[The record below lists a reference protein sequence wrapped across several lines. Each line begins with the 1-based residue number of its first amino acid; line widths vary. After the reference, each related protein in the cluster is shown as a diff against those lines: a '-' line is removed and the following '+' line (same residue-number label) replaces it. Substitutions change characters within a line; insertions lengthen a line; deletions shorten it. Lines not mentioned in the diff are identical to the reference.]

1 MSYTDNSAFAGSGYE
16 LWPLGTLVEERSETG
31 DAADLAPLSV
41 GKQGVTAQLAGV
53 AKSANTSSRKVVRAG
68 DIAINS
74 RSDRRGAAGLAR
86 QDGTISVVYS
96 VMTPNPHLL
105 DKEYAHHL
113 FRSVPFQE
121 EFFRFGTG
129 IHWDLWSTRFTSMR
143 QIPVPLPPLP
153 TQRAIADYL
162 DRETAEIDAMAAE
175 LDGLEDTLSSRRD
188 AEWESL
194 YRGVSGPEIAVQY
207 LIESI
212 ADGPFGSALTSSH
225 YSDSGYRVIRLG
237 NLGINEY
244 RDADKAYI
252 PEMYGKQLD
261 RHSVTT
267 GDVVMAGLGDDKM
280 PLGRACVIPETALP
294 AIVKAD
300 CYRLRPRT
308 ELISSGYLAWAL
320 SSPSL
325 REIASLQSR
334 GSTRSRLN
342 TEIAKSLRLR
352 VPDLAVQS
360 KILDEWRS
368 ASSAIDS
375 MIADAKELKALLAE
389 RRSALITEVVTGRKA
404 VFSSEL

>member
-1 MSYTDNSAFAGSGYE
+1 MSYTDNSAFAGSRYE

-175 LDGLEDTLSSRRD
+175 LDELVERLRDRREAVVGSEGVLDAPRVSLGMLCDFNSGGTPPTSDLSMWDESDTGTPWVAISDMSTVD
-188 AEWESL
+188 S
-194 YRGVSGPEIAVQY
+194 VSETKKSVTKLGIETARLPVGKPGTVLFAMYASVGAV
-207 LIESI
+207 S
-212 ADGPFGSALTSSH
+212 
-225 YSDSGYRVIRLG
+225 V
-237 NLGINEY
+237 LGIN
-244 RDADKAYI
+244 ATWNQAI
-252 PEMYGKQLD
+252 L
-261 RHSVTT
+261 
-267 GDVVMAGLGDDKM
+267 GLS
-280 PLGRACVIPETALP
+280 PIEPETLSPDWLFHALTLLKP
-294 AIVKAD
+294 ELPLYYRSNTQNNLNAEQVKA
-300 CYRLRPRT
+300 LRIPLPSPDEQRRAI
-308 ELISSGYLAWAL
+308 ELI
-320 SSPSL
+320 
-325 REIASLQSR
+325 
-334 GSTRSRLN
+334 RSR
-342 TEIAKSLRLR
+342 
-352 VPDLAVQS
+352 Q
-360 KILDEWRS
+360 DE
-368 ASSAIDS
+368 IDS
-375 MIADAKELKALLAE
+375 MIADAQKLKALLAE
-389 RRSALITEVVTGRKA
+389 RRSALITEVVTGRKE
-404 VFSSEL
+404 VPVP